1 MMFKKCMDEE
11 LTGIGYTDEQ
21 GSDAHGEKLSDSGG
35 YEAESHA
42 ATMTLQRHALVKAK
56 NNFGQTLVEHQIRKH
71 KANVHVDGLIT
82 MYWQQIYAQK
92 LSVLSIYDIKHNEN
106 FTLHEVTYL
115 NHFTCP
121 GGNMAAAMR
130 TAETLHLW
138 TQGFSQGFQ
147 A

>member
-82 MYWQQIYAQK
+82 MY
-92 LSVLSIYDIKHNEN
+92 
-106 FTLHEVTYL
+106 
-115 NHFTCP
+115 
-121 GGNMAAAMR
+121 
-130 TAETLHLW
+130 
-138 TQGFSQGFQ
+138 
-147 A
+147 